1 MARIERKR
9 ERQRARPSR
18 PYNEG
23 IDMLIRD
30 RGVAVCL
37 SVVLDTV
44 SFAHTHTHTHAYR
57 QRTNVK
63 SRSRCVVSRAYIT
76 ARARA
81 ACVMYSIGVTRAP
94 KKDEMMVDG
103 MRN

>member
-1 MARIERKR
+1 
-9 ERQRARPSR
+9 
-18 PYNEG
+18 
-23 IDMLIRD
+23 MLIRD

-44 SFAHTHTHTHAYR
+44 SFAHIHTHAYR

-81 ACVMYSIGVTRAP
+81 ACVTYSIGVTRAP

-103 MRN
+103 MGN